1 MPYITDRPPKKNILR
16 RIIKYLFFNFILTTS
31 PILINLFISFT
42 EQLPYKSTISY
53 CPDICFMTI
62 VTASSSIRDS
72 LMSKTIKK
80 DDYILGGVIV
90 FNILFMLLSIII
102 YGNITKDTL
111 SPDVKNSITIQ
122 QFCFSL
128 VGYILSVLF
137 GLGIQ
142 IGGGI
147 DD

>member
-1 MPYITDRPPKKNILR
+1 
-16 RIIKYLFFNFILTTS
+16 
-31 PILINLFISFT
+31 
-42 EQLPYKSTISY
+42 
-53 CPDICFMTI
+53 
-62 VTASSSIRDS
+62 
-72 LMSKTIKK
+72 MSKTIKK